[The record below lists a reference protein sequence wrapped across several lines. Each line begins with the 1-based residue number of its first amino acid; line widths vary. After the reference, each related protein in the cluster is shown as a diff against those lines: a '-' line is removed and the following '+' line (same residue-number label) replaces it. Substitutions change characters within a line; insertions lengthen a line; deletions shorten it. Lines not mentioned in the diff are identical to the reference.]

1 MYGRPRARTPPP
13 HAMSTPHVPV
23 LRFGEEY
30 ESLQQ
35 SELRSPRTGEVLARI
50 SQANT
55 GLVRR
60 DLLRRQAAA
69 AASLRAI
76 PFEDLLQ
83 RVEEAGHHFSEG
95 TLPISASG
103 ATQSADDYV
112 AALSETSGLPH
123 TLCRRNMAKVRSV
136 FDEMPKILAGLTRGM
151 DLEVLARGVGEHA
164 GVPVSYGPTADAL
177 GVVLP
182 SNSPGVNSIWMPAIA
197 LRTAVV
203 LKPGREEPWTPLR
216 VVRAFEAAGIPSE
229 AFGFYPTSHEGA
241 GAILDLCGRSQ
252 LFGDART
259 TAPWKSDPRV
269 EVHGPG
275 YSKVVIGED
284 VVDDW
289 RDFLDVLVGS
299 VADNGGRSCINCST
313 ILVPRHADEIA
324 EALAAELAA
333 IEPRG
338 AADPE
343 ARLSAFANPKV
354 AEWIDGTID
363 AGLKDGAR
371 DVTAAHREG
380 PRRVEVDGAT
390 YLRPTLVRAER
401 GTALAGT
408 EFLFPFSAV
417 VQVPREELLEAMGP
431 SLVVTALTRDPAFQ
445 AALLACSHVERLN
458 LGPVPTSKVD
468 WDQPHEGNLFEFL
481 YARRAIKTVE
491 AW

>member
-1 MYGRPRARTPPP
+1 MTA
-13 HAMSTPHVPV
+13 PHVPV

-30 ESLQQ
+30 ESLDQ

-50 SQANT
+50 SQANP

-60 DLLRRQAAA
+60 DLLSRKRAA
-69 AASLRAI
+69 AASLRAL
-76 PFEDLLQ
+76 PFADLLR

-95 TLPISASG
+95 RLPISGSG
-103 ATQSADDYV
+103 PTQSPEEYV

-123 TLCRRNMAKVRSV
+123 ALCRRNMAKVRSV
-136 FDEMPKILAGLTRGM
+136 FDQMPRILDGLTRGM

-164 GVPVSYGPTADAL
+164 GVPVSYGPTSDAL

-197 LRTAVV
+197 LRTAVA

-216 VVRAFEAAGIPSE
+216 IVRAFEAAGVPGE

-241 GAILDLCGRSQ
+241 GAILALCGRSQ
-252 LFGDART
+252 LFGDAKT
-259 TAPWKSDPRV
+259 TAPWKDDPRV

-284 VVDDW
+284 VIDDW
-289 RDFLDVLVGS
+289 RSFLDVLVRS

-313 ILVPRHADEIA
+313 ILVPRHADELA
-324 EALAAELAA
+324 EALAQELAT
-333 IEPRG
+333 IEPRP
-338 AADPE
+338 AADPD

-354 AEWIDGTID
+354 AEWIDGTLE
-363 AGLKDGAR
+363 AGLTRGAR
-371 DVTAAHREG
+371 DVTAAYRTG
-380 PRRVEVDGAT
+380 ARRVEFEGAT

-401 GTALAGT
+401 GSALAGT

-417 VQVPREELLEAMGP
+417 VEVPQEELLDTMGP
-431 SLVVTALTRDPAFQ
+431 SLVVTALTRDSALQ
-445 AALLACSHVERLN
+445 AELLACPHVERLN
-458 LGPVPTSKVD
+458 LGPVPTSQVD
-468 WDQPHEGNLFEFL
+468 WDQPHEGNLFECL
-481 YARRAIKTVE
+481 YQRRAIKTVE